1 MVKLWRLLMSIIDNK
16 GKLFGKIN
24 IIDLIAVVLILAVV
38 ALLGTKLLSNDSVGL
53 SGPGQPV
60 VYTVKVENVDEDV
73 YEFIQDNLP
82 SQLMA
87 NDQLQDG
94 YVTAVEATLVEEPSV
109 NVQQNPT
116 LNMATLNYDEAGTY
130 DLVFTIEATVKDNLT
145 SELGTQQI
153 RVGKTHIVKTTTFEL
168 ENGVIQSC
176 ERLEVAE

>member
-1 MVKLWRLLMSIIDNK
+1 MSIIDNK

-38 ALLGTKLLSNDSVGL
+38 ALLGTKLLTNDSVGL
-53 SGPGQPV
+53 SGPGQPI

-87 NDQLQDG
+87 NGQLQNG
-94 YVTAVEATLVEEPSV
+94 QVTAVEGTLVESPSI

-116 LNMATLNYDEAGTY
+116 LGMTTLNYDEAGTY
-130 DLVFTIEATVKDNLT
+130 DLLFTIEATVKDNVA
-145 SELGTQQI
+145 SELGTQEI

-176 ERLEVAE
+176 ERPEVAE